1 MDPTPIAQQLAKQ
14 ADTGTAAIILLL
26 VVLCVVCWPHVVSGI
41 ARLRGRKTE
50 IAPDPLNV
58 KNEKKP
64 VFVTVGEF
72 NTRLGKVE
80 QDIKDLRGD
89 IQSSNAAV
97 LAKLDENDQRSEE
110 RARQTHQRLDPF
122 IRELGAVHGKM
133 DIIEKAALSATIGG
147 KK

>member
-1 MDPTPIAQQLAKQ
+1 MEIDGITLTAGGATVSAIAGVFGAWIK
-14 ADTGTAAIILLL
+14 
-26 VVLCVVCWPHVVSGI
+26 
-41 ARLRGRKTE
+41 ARYGKTTVPQPLKTE
-50 IAPDPLNV
+50 IAPDPLTV
-58 KNEKKP
+58 KSEKKP

-97 LAKLDENDQRSEE
+97 LAKLEENDRRSEE
-110 RARQTHQRLDPF
+110 RAQKTHQRLDPF

-133 DIIEKAALSATIGG
+133 EIIEKAAFSATMGG

>member
-1 MDPTPIAQQLAKQ
+1 MELSEIIQGGGLVLSGGVVMKLLDWAKS
-14 ADTGTAAIILLL
+14 AWTA
-26 VVLCVVCWPHVVSGI
+26 
-41 ARLRGRKTE
+41 RNQRTE

-64 VFVTVGEF
+64 VYVTVGEF

-110 RARQTHQRLDPF
+110 RARQTHLRLDPF

-133 DIIEKAALSATIGG
+133 DIIEKAALSATMGG

>member
-1 MDPTPIAQQLAKQ
+1 MDV
-14 ADTGTAAIILLL
+14 DTIIQGGGLVLSGGVVVKLLDWARSAWTA
-26 VVLCVVCWPHVVSGI
+26 
-41 ARLRGRKTE
+41 RNQRTE

>member
-1 MDPTPIAQQLAKQ
+1 MDTPDGITIALGATT
-14 ADTGTAAIILLL
+14 TGFLVKELLG
-26 VVLCVVCWPHVVSGI
+26 W
-41 ARLRGRKTE
+41 LRSRNQRTE
-50 IAPDPLNV
+50 ISPDPLNV

-80 QDIKDLRGD
+80 DDIKDLRDD

-97 LAKLDENDQRSEE
+97 LAKLDENDRRSEE
-110 RARQTHQRLDPF
+110 RAQKTHQRLDPF
-122 IRELGAVHGKM
+122 IREVGAIHGKM
-133 DIIEKAALSATIGG
+133 EIVEKAALSATMGG

>member
-1 MDPTPIAQQLAKQ
+1 MEVDGINLAIG
-14 ADTGTAAIILLL
+14 GTAVTAIA
-26 VVLCVVCWPHVVSGI
+26 GI
-41 ARLRGRKTE
+41 VGAWIKARYGRTTVE
-50 IAPDPLNV
+50 PDPLNV
-58 KNEKKP
+58 RNEKKP

-110 RARQTHQRLDPF
+110 RARQTHLRLDPF

-133 DIIEKAALSATIGG
+133 DIIEKAALSATMGG

>member
-1 MDPTPIAQQLAKQ
+1 MELSEIIQGGGLVLSGGVVMKLLDWARSAW
-14 ADTGTAAIILLL
+14 TA
-26 VVLCVVCWPHVVSGI
+26 
-41 ARLRGRKTE
+41 RNQRTE
-50 IAPDPLNV
+50 ITPDPLNV

>member
-1 MDPTPIAQQLAKQ
+1 MEVDGVSLTMSAAAVSAIAGLAGAWIKAKCGKTTVPQ
-14 ADTGTAAIILLL
+14 PL
-26 VVLCVVCWPHVVSGI
+26 
-41 ARLRGRKTE
+41 KTE
-50 IAPDPLNV
+50 IAPDPLTV

-97 LAKLDENDQRSEE
+97 LAKLDENDRRSEE
-110 RARQTHQRLDPF
+110 RAQKTHQRLDPF

-133 DIIEKAALSATIGG
+133 EIIEKAALSATMGG

>member
-1 MDPTPIAQQLAKQ
+1 MDV
-14 ADTGTAAIILLL
+14 DTIIQGGGLVLSGGVVVKLLDWARSAWTA
-26 VVLCVVCWPHVVSGI
+26 
-41 ARLRGRKTE
+41 RNQRTE

-64 VFVTVGEF
+64 VYVTVGEF

-110 RARQTHQRLDPF
+110 RARQTHLRLDPF

-133 DIIEKAALSATIGG
+133 DIIEKAALSATMGG

>member
-1 MDPTPIAQQLAKQ
+1 MEVDGVSLTMGGAAVSAIA
-14 ADTGTAAIILLL
+14 
-26 VVLCVVCWPHVVSGI
+26 GI
-41 ARLRGRKTE
+41 AGAWIKAKYGKTTVPQPLKTE

-80 QDIKDLRGD
+80 QDIKDLRDD

-97 LAKLDENDQRSEE
+97 LAKLDENDRRSEE
-110 RARQTHQRLDPF
+110 RAQKTHQRLDPF

-133 DIIEKAALSATIGG
+133 EIIEKAALSATMGG

>member
-1 MDPTPIAQQLAKQ
+1 MELTDGLTITLGATT
-14 ADTGTAAIILLL
+14 TGFL
-26 VVLCVVCWPHVVSGI
+26 VKEFVAWM
-41 ARLRGRKTE
+41 RNRNQRTE

-64 VFVTVGEF
+64 VYVTVGEF

>member
-1 MDPTPIAQQLAKQ
+1 MEVDGVSLTMGGAAVSAIAGVVGAWVKAKYGKTTVPQ
-14 ADTGTAAIILLL
+14 PL
-26 VVLCVVCWPHVVSGI
+26 
-41 ARLRGRKTE
+41 KTE

-110 RARQTHQRLDPF
+110 RARQTHLRLDPF
-122 IRELGAVHGKM
+122 IKELGAVHGKM
-133 DIIEKAALSATIGG
+133 DIIEKAALSATMGG

>member
-1 MDPTPIAQQLAKQ
+1 MEVGEIVQGGGLVLSGGVLMKLLDWARSAW
-14 ADTGTAAIILLL
+14 TA
-26 VVLCVVCWPHVVSGI
+26 
-41 ARLRGRKTE
+41 RNQRTE
-50 IAPDPLNV
+50 ITPDPLNV

-122 IRELGAVHGKM
+122 IQELGAVHGKM
-133 DIIEKAALSATIGG
+133 EIIEKAALSATMGG

>member
-1 MDPTPIAQQLAKQ
+1 MEVDGISLTMGGAAV
-14 ADTGTAAIILLL
+14 TA
-26 VVLCVVCWPHVVSGI
+26 VSGLLGAWI
-41 ARLRGRKTE
+41 KAKYGKPVIPPVPPVPQPLGTN
-50 IAPDPLNV
+50 IVNDPLNV

-80 QDIKDLRGD
+80 DDIKDLRND
-89 IQSSNAAV
+89 IKTSNAAV

-110 RARQTHQRLDPF
+110 RAQATHRRLDPF
-122 IRELGAVHGKM
+122 IQELGAVRGKM
-133 DIIEKAALSATIGG
+133 EVIEKTALNATMGG

>member
-1 MDPTPIAQQLAKQ
+1 MELSEIIQGGGLVLSGGVVMKLLDWARSAW
-14 ADTGTAAIILLL
+14 TA
-26 VVLCVVCWPHVVSGI
+26 
-41 ARLRGRKTE
+41 RNQRTE
-50 IAPDPLNV
+50 ITPDPLNV

-110 RARQTHQRLDPF
+110 RARQTHLRLDPF

-133 DIIEKAALSATIGG
+133 DIIEKAALSATMGG
-147 KK
+147 TK

>member
-1 MDPTPIAQQLAKQ
+1 MEVGEIVQGGGLVLSGGLIMKLLDWVRSAW
-14 ADTGTAAIILLL
+14 TA
-26 VVLCVVCWPHVVSGI
+26 
-41 ARLRGRKTE
+41 RNQRTE

-80 QDIKDLRGD
+80 DDIKDLRDD
-89 IQSSNAAV
+89 IQTSNAAV

-110 RARQTHQRLDPF
+110 RAQATHRRLDPF
-122 IRELGAVHGKM
+122 IQELGAVRGKM
-133 DIIEKAALSATIGG
+133 EIIEKAAMNATMGG

>member
-1 MDPTPIAQQLAKQ
+1 MDV
-14 ADTGTAAIILLL
+14 DTIIQGGGLVLSGGVVVKLLDWARSAWTA
-26 VVLCVVCWPHVVSGI
+26 
-41 ARLRGRKTE
+41 RNQRTE

-110 RARQTHQRLDPF
+110 RARQTHLRLDPF

-133 DIIEKAALSATIGG
+133 DIIEKAALSATMGG

>member
-1 MDPTPIAQQLAKQ
+1 MDV
-14 ADTGTAAIILLL
+14 DTIIQGGGLVLSGGVVVKLLDWARSAWTA
-26 VVLCVVCWPHVVSGI
+26 
-41 ARLRGRKTE
+41 RNQRTE

-110 RARQTHQRLDPF
+110 RARQTHLRLDPF
-122 IRELGAVHGKM
+122 IKELGAVHGKM
-133 DIIEKAALSATIGG
+133 DIIEKAALSATMGG

>member
-1 MDPTPIAQQLAKQ
+1 MELSEIIQGGGLVLSGGVVMKLLDWAKS
-14 ADTGTAAIILLL
+14 AWTA
-26 VVLCVVCWPHVVSGI
+26 
-41 ARLRGRKTE
+41 RNQRTE

-64 VFVTVGEF
+64 VYVTVGEF

-80 QDIKDLRGD
+80 QDIKDLRDD

>member
-1 MDPTPIAQQLAKQ
+1 MDVDTILQGGGLILAGGAVGKIADVALKA
-14 ADTGTAAIILLL
+14 
-26 VVLCVVCWPHVVSGI
+26 WS
-41 ARLRGRKTE
+41 ARNQKTE

-110 RARQTHQRLDPF
+110 RARQTHVRLDPF
-122 IRELGAVHGKM
+122 IKELGAVHGKM
-133 DIIEKAALSATIGG
+133 DIIEKAAFNATIGG

>member
-1 MDPTPIAQQLAKQ
+1 MELSEIIQGGGLVLSGGVVMKLLDWARSAW
-14 ADTGTAAIILLL
+14 TA
-26 VVLCVVCWPHVVSGI
+26 
-41 ARLRGRKTE
+41 RNQRTE

-64 VFVTVGEF
+64 GFVTVGEF

-133 DIIEKAALSATIGG
+133 DIIEKAALSATMGG

>member
-1 MDPTPIAQQLAKQ
+1 MEVDGINLAIG
-14 ADTGTAAIILLL
+14 GTAVTAIA
-26 VVLCVVCWPHVVSGI
+26 GI
-41 ARLRGRKTE
+41 VGAWIKARYGRTTVE
-50 IAPDPLNV
+50 PDPLNV
-58 KNEKKP
+58 RNEKKP

-97 LAKLDENDQRSEE
+97 LAKLDENDRRSEA
-110 RARQTHQRLDPF
+110 RAQQTHQRLDPF

-133 DIIEKAALSATIGG
+133 EIIEKAAINSTMGG
-147 KK
+147 TK

>member
-1 MDPTPIAQQLAKQ
+1 MELTDGLTLTLGATT
-14 ADTGTAAIILLL
+14 TGFL
-26 VVLCVVCWPHVVSGI
+26 VKEFVAWM
-41 ARLRGRKTE
+41 RNRNQRTE

-89 IQSSNAAV
+89 IQRSNAAV
-97 LAKLDENDQRSEE
+97 LAKLEENDRRSEE
-110 RARQTHQRLDPF
+110 RAQKTHQRLDPF
-122 IRELGAVHGKM
+122 IRELGAVNGKM
-133 DIIEKAALSATIGG
+133 EIIEKAAFSATMGG

>member
-1 MDPTPIAQQLAKQ
+1 MELSEIIQGGGLVLSGGVVMKLLDWARSAW
-14 ADTGTAAIILLL
+14 TA
-26 VVLCVVCWPHVVSGI
+26 
-41 ARLRGRKTE
+41 RNQRTE

-64 VFVTVGEF
+64 VYVTVGEF

>member
-1 MDPTPIAQQLAKQ
+1 MELTDGLTLTLGATT
-14 ADTGTAAIILLL
+14 TGFL
-26 VVLCVVCWPHVVSGI
+26 VKEFVAWM
-41 ARLRGRKTE
+41 RNRNQRTE
-50 IAPDPLNV
+50 ITPDPLNV

-97 LAKLDENDQRSEE
+97 LAKLDENDKRSEE

-122 IRELGAVHGKM
+122 IREVGAVHGKI
-133 DIIEKAALSATIGG
+133 DIIEKAALSATMGG

>member
-1 MDPTPIAQQLAKQ
+1 MEVGEIIQNGGLVLSGGLMMKLLDWAK
-14 ADTGTAAIILLL
+14 AAWTA
-26 VVLCVVCWPHVVSGI
+26 
-41 ARLRGRKTE
+41 RNQRTE

-58 KNEKKP
+58 KSEKKP
-64 VFVTVGEF
+64 VYVTVGEF

-133 DIIEKAALSATIGG
+133 DIIEKAAFSATMGG

>member
-1 MDPTPIAQQLAKQ
+1 MEVGEIVQGGGLVL
-14 ADTGTAAIILLL
+14 TGGLTMKLLDWMKSAWTA
-26 VVLCVVCWPHVVSGI
+26 
-41 ARLRGRKTE
+41 RNQRTE

-58 KNEKKP
+58 KSEKKP

>member
-1 MDPTPIAQQLAKQ
+1 MEVDGVSLTMGGAAVSAIAGVVGAWIKAKYGKTTVPQ
-14 ADTGTAAIILLL
+14 PL
-26 VVLCVVCWPHVVSGI
+26 
-41 ARLRGRKTE
+41 KTE

-97 LAKLDENDQRSEE
+97 LAKLDENDKRSEE
-110 RARQTHQRLDPF
+110 RARQTPARLDPF
-122 IRELGAVHGKM
+122 IREVGAVHGKI
-133 DIIEKAALSATIGG
+133 DIIEKAALSAAMGG

>member
-1 MDPTPIAQQLAKQ
+1 MELSEIIQGGGLVLSGGVVMKLLDWARSAW
-14 ADTGTAAIILLL
+14 TA
-26 VVLCVVCWPHVVSGI
+26 
-41 ARLRGRKTE
+41 RNQRTE
-50 IAPDPLNV
+50 ITPDPLNV

-110 RARQTHQRLDPF
+110 RARQTHLRLDPF

-133 DIIEKAALSATIGG
+133 DIIEKAALSATMGG

>member
-1 MDPTPIAQQLAKQ
+1 MELSEIIQGGGLVLSGGVVMKLLDWARSAW
-14 ADTGTAAIILLL
+14 TA
-26 VVLCVVCWPHVVSGI
+26 
-41 ARLRGRKTE
+41 RNQRTE

-110 RARQTHQRLDPF
+110 RARQTHLRLDPF

>member
-1 MDPTPIAQQLAKQ
+1 MELSEIIQGGGLVLSGGVVMKLLDWAKS
-14 ADTGTAAIILLL
+14 AWTA
-26 VVLCVVCWPHVVSGI
+26 
-41 ARLRGRKTE
+41 RNQRTE

-97 LAKLDENDQRSEE
+97 LAKLDENDRRSEE
-110 RARQTHQRLDPF
+110 RAQKTHQRLDPF

-133 DIIEKAALSATIGG
+133 EIIEKAALSATMGG

>member
-1 MDPTPIAQQLAKQ
+1 MY
-14 ADTGTAAIILLL
+14 
-26 VVLCVVCWPHVVSGI
+26 
-41 ARLRGRKTE
+41 
-50 IAPDPLNV
+50 
-58 KNEKKP
+58 
-64 VFVTVGEF
+64 VTVGEF

-110 RARQTHQRLDPF
+110 RARQTHLRLDPF

-133 DIIEKAALSATIGG
+133 DIIEKAALSATMGG

>member
-1 MDPTPIAQQLAKQ
+1 MELTDGLTLTLGATT
-14 ADTGTAAIILLL
+14 TGFL
-26 VVLCVVCWPHVVSGI
+26 VKEFVAWM
-41 ARLRGRKTE
+41 RNRNQRTE

-110 RARQTHQRLDPF
+110 RARQTHLRLDPF
-122 IRELGAVHGKM
+122 IRELGSVHGKM
-133 DIIEKAALSATIGG
+133 DIIEKAALSATMGG

>member
-1 MDPTPIAQQLAKQ
+1 MELSEIIQGGGLVLSGGVVMKLLDWAKS
-14 ADTGTAAIILLL
+14 AWTA
-26 VVLCVVCWPHVVSGI
+26 
-41 ARLRGRKTE
+41 RNQRTE

-122 IRELGAVHGKM
+122 IRERGAVHGKM
-133 DIIEKAALSATIGG
+133 DIIEKAALSATMGG

>member
-1 MDPTPIAQQLAKQ
+1 MELSEIIQGGGLVLSGGVVMKLLDWAKS
-14 ADTGTAAIILLL
+14 AWTA
-26 VVLCVVCWPHVVSGI
+26 
-41 ARLRGRKTE
+41 RNQRTE

-110 RARQTHQRLDPF
+110 RARQTHLRLDPF

-133 DIIEKAALSATIGG
+133 DIIEKAALSATMGG

>member
-1 MDPTPIAQQLAKQ
+1 MEVGEIVQGGGLVLSGGLIMKLLDWARSAW
-14 ADTGTAAIILLL
+14 TA
-26 VVLCVVCWPHVVSGI
+26 
-41 ARLRGRKTE
+41 RNQRTE

-80 QDIKDLRGD
+80 DDIKDMRDD
-89 IQSSNAAV
+89 IQTSNAAV

-110 RARQTHQRLDPF
+110 RAQSTHRRLDPF
-122 IRELGAVHGKM
+122 IQELGAVRGKM
-133 DIIEKAALSATIGG
+133 EIIEKAAVNSTMGG